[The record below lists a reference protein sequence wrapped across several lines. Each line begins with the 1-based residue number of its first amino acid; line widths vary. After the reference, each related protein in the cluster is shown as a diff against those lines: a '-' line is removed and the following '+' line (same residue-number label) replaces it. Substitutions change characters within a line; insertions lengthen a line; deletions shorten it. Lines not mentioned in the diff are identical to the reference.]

1 MDIIYYNSETPYY
14 DTPNADKYE
23 SITNVSQLPN
33 YYIKQPNSN
42 EFIIKCNNTFFVIL
56 LFFLGSIGFLT
67 ILIYALI
74 YDIGVHSYGGVIF
87 GICLT
92 GFFACMGLYG
102 FLCYIVKQKIILTE
116 DYIQIKNYHILC
128 CINSNKKYNYID
140 IKSFEVDIVKENVE
154 GNIVTKGYNINCC
167 YNSDEKECFFDHN
180 FGLEEAEY
188 FVYVVNGFI
197 NRKKI

>member
-1 MDIIYYNSETPYY
+1 MEYNYYNYETPYNDTLY
-14 DTPNADKYE
+14 DNKFE

-56 LFFLGSIGFLT
+56 LFFLGSIGFLI

-74 YDIGVHSYGGVIF
+74 YDIEVHSYGGVIF

-102 FLCYIVKQKIILTE
+102 FLCYIVK
-116 DYIQIKNYHILC
+116 
-128 CINSNKKYNYID
+128 KKL
-140 IKSFEVDIVKENVE
+140 F
-154 GNIVTKGYNINCC
+154 
-167 YNSDEKECFFDHN
+167 
-180 FGLEEAEY
+180 
-188 FVYVVNGFI
+188 
-197 NRKKI
+197 